1 MQKSR
6 AILALL
12 ALPVLIALLAGSCSR
27 GATEDLEE
35 GWRNPPADARPHAY
49 WLWLNGYTDAKTAR
63 EELDAMKEA
72 GFSGV
77 LLFDMGARGEASTQP
92 PAGPAFLSEPWL
104 AQMKDAVSHA
114 KGLGLQVDFSVISSW
129 DMGGHWIEPEHA
141 SKGIY
146 ISETNL
152 QGGAPVDLVLPFPEP
167 PQGAPLGPD
176 GKPSFWT
183 DTAVLAI
190 PGAKR
195 AAGHDIVL
203 QLDPPAEHTI
213 TAVMLDQGDPG
224 KTPIA
229 ATLSPAKEFHVAVS
243 TTGPRDADFREVLRG
258 TLPQGSGARRF
269 ALPDGT
275 TARYVKLTLLSAH
288 HPDRKHWSL
297 GEFSVLDANGVNLA
311 GSHAADR
318 TKSGAELMRG
328 SPGISATRTWSVHN
342 IHNGE
347 VNGPRGMYATAG
359 LPPFQ
364 IENAAQVVNVTSKV
378 DREGRL
384 RWPDAPAG
392 NWTILRYVVMNT
404 GERLKVPSPN
414 SDGWATDHLSAPA
427 TDAHM
432 DYVLARL
439 RDTFGDL
446 PNSGL
451 RNLYLA
457 SYEVVG
463 PVWSPGF
470 LADFQK
476 LRGYDTAPYLP
487 AVFGAQVGDEATTER
502 FLFDYRK
509 TLGEVLVNSY
519 YRAACAAANKAGL
532 GIKSEAGGPGP
543 PIHNVPVDALL
554 ANSAVDEIQ
563 GEFWPF
569 RPTADNLWV
578 VKETASAGHL
588 YGKPR
593 VHMEAFTSTDHW
605 REGPQDLKPSA
616 DRVFTEGGNHM
627 VWHTWSHAPPD
638 AGKPGW
644 VYGAGSHV
652 NRNVTWWPKIKPFVS
667 YLSRT
672 SYLLQRGQF
681 VGDVLYY
688 YGDGGYKFVL
698 PRKVKPELG
707 PGYDYDYINSDGILT
722 RLQVKDGRF
731 VYPDGSS
738 YAVLVMPDSEAAAD
752 PQVLAKIDELVKAGG
767 TVIGAPPRRAEG
779 LTNYPASDEHIRALA
794 SQMWA
799 DLNGQDLT
807 SRAHGKGR
815 VVWGKTPRQILTEM
829 GIGPD
834 VTAPEAIDF
843 IHRRDGHTEIYF
855 LRNVTQEAQ
864 KASVTFRVDGKQP
877 EFWDPVSASIQPAPG
892 ASQTGPHQLSV
903 PIELAG
909 NGSVFVVFRNSA
921 SRFVPPPEKPAGLPE
936 PVEISG
942 AWTVD
947 FENGPSGI
955 AFPQLR
961 SWSEHEDATIRH
973 FAGNAR
979 YRTTFQLP
987 SGWRSNGI
995 RAEIDLGRLAAI
1007 GEVWLNGQPL
1017 GVTWTQ
1023 PFRVDATSALRDGGN
1038 ELVVEVTN
1046 TWHNRLVADAKL
1058 PPAERTTRTN
1068 VTVTMGKPFAESDLL
1083 PGGLFG
1089 PVKLEARAAP

>member
-1 MQKSR
+1 MMR
-6 AILALL
+6 IARTAFPLFALL
-12 ALPVLIALLAGSCSR
+12 ALLGMLMASCNRETAG
-27 GATEDLEE
+27 DLEA

-49 WLWLNGYTDAKTAR
+49 WLWLNGYVDPQTAR
-63 EELDAMKEA
+63 DELDAMKEA

-77 LLFDMGARGEASTQP
+77 LLFDMGARGDASAQP
-92 PAGPAFLSEPWL
+92 PAGPAFLSEPWM
-104 AQMKDAVSHA
+104 AQMKDAVAHA
-114 KGLGLQVDFSVISSW
+114 KKLGIQVDFSVASSW

-146 ISETNL
+146 ISETTV
-152 QGGAPVDLVLPFPEP
+152 QGGAPVDVTLPFPEP
-167 PQGAPLGPD
+167 PQGAPLGPE
-176 GKPSFWT
+176 GKPAYWV
-183 DTAVLAI
+183 DTAVVAI
-190 PGAKR
+190 PDAKR

-203 QLDPPAEHTI
+203 QLDPPAEHVI
-213 TAVMLDQGDPG
+213 SAVVLDQGDPG
-224 KTPIA
+224 ALPIVA
-229 ATLSPAKEFHVAVS
+229 ALSPVKEFSVSVS
-243 TTGPRDADFREVLRG
+243 TTGTNDGDFREVLRAV
-258 TLPQGSGARRF
+258 LPQGAGARRF

-275 TARYVKLTLLSAH
+275 RARYTRLRLVSSYHA
-288 HPDRKHWSL
+288 DRKHWTL
-297 GEFSVLDANGVNLA
+297 GEFEVLDASGANLA

-347 VNGPRGMYATAG
+347 VNGARGMYATGG

-364 IENAAQVVNVTSKV
+364 IPDAAQVVNVTSKV

-384 RWPDAPAG
+384 RWNDAPAG

-427 TDAHM
+427 ADAHM
-432 DYVLARL
+432 EYVIARL
-439 RDTFGDL
+439 RETFGNL
-446 PNSGL
+446 QSSGL

-470 LADFQK
+470 LADFQR
-476 LRGYDTAPYLP
+476 LRGYDMTPYLP
-487 AVFGAQVGDEATTER
+487 VVFGAQVRDEATTER

-509 TLGEVLVNSY
+509 TLSDVLITAY
-519 YRAACAAANKAGL
+519 YRAAGAASNKAGL

-616 DRVFTEGGNHM
+616 DRVFIEGGNHM

-638 AGKPGW
+638 SGKPGW

-667 YLSRT
+667 YLSRS
-672 SYLLQRGQF
+672 SYMLQRGQF

-707 PGYDYDYINSDGILT
+707 PGYDYDYINSDGILN

-731 VYPDGSS
+731 VYPDGNS
-738 YAVLVMPDSEAAAD
+738 YAVLVMPDSEAAD
-752 PQVLAKIDELVKAGG
+752 PAVLAKIDALVKAGG
-767 TVIGAPPRRAEG
+767 TMIGARPQRAEG
-779 LTNYPASDEHIRALA
+779 LSNYPASDERVRGLA

-799 DLNGQDLT
+799 ELSGQGVT
-807 SRAHGKGR
+807 SRAHGTGK
-815 VVWGKTPRQILTEM
+815 VVWGQTPREVLTAM

-834 VTAPEAIDF
+834 VTAPETIDF
-843 IHRRDGHTEIYF
+843 IHRRDGNAEIYF
-855 LRNVTQEAQ
+855 LRNLTDEPVAAT
-864 KASVTFRVDGKQP
+864 VMFRVDDKAP
-877 EFWDPVSASIQPAPG
+877 ELWDPVTGEIGPAFG
-892 ASQTGPHQLSV
+892 ARQAAKGQLAV
-903 PIELAG
+903 PVELAG
-909 NGSVFVVFRNSA
+909 NGSIFVVFRRNGTTFA
-921 SRFVPPPEKPAGLPE
+921 PMPEALTGLPA
-936 PVEISG
+936 PIEISSN
-942 AWTVD
+942 WTVD
-947 FENGPSGI
+947 FENGPSSV
-955 AFPQLR
+955 AFPELR
-961 SWSEHEDATIRH
+961 SWSEREEAAIRS
-973 FAGNAR
+973 FAGNGR
-979 YRTTFQLP
+979 YRSTFQVP
-987 SGWRSNGI
+987 SGWRNHTTK
-995 RAEIDLGRLAAI
+995 AEIDLGKLSAI
-1007 GEVWLNGQPL
+1007 GEVWLNGKPL
-1017 GVTWTQ
+1017 GITWTQ
-1023 PFRVDATSALRDGGN
+1023 PFRLDATEALRDGEN

-1058 PPAERTTRTN
+1058 PVAERSTRTN
-1068 VTVTMGKPFAESDLL
+1068 VTVTMGKPFAQSELL
-1083 PGGLFG
+1083 PSGLLG
-1089 PVKLEARAAP
+1089 PVRLVATAR